1 LLLFFGLAR
10 SCQSWPR
17 FPFLVHAVEQVA
29 CFELPYRNGQSLT
42 AEKQLQGWAW

>member
-1 LLLFFGLAR
+1 LFFGLAR

-29 CFELPYRNGQSLT
+29 CFELPADLSGLLHWQT
-42 AEKQLQGWAW
+42 